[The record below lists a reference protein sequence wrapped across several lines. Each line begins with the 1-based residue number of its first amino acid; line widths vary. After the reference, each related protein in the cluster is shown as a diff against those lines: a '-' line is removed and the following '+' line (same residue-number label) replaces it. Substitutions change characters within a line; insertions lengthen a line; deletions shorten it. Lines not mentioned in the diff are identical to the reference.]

1 MGDKIHGLCSRIM
14 KCPELTE
21 DAYWFTI
28 YQIWD
33 KCKQFKFNS
42 KFESWCYRVTSNCC
56 FMKLRSL
63 SKSPTD
69 GLKDEM
75 TESELEKFLSNI
87 PDTTNIL
94 EDCAFN
100 ELASYVE
107 NARLQ
112 PFYKKAIILRATGH
126 SNTDAS
132 RILNCSIP
140 AFKSRFHRAR
150 QDLNKQLRWLGYET
164 RYKQAANW

>member
-1 MGDKIHGLCSRIM
+1 MGGRIHGLCSRIM
-14 KCPELTE
+14 KDPDLTE
-21 DAYWFTI
+21 DCYWFVL

-75 TESELEKFLSNI
+75 TEQELEHFLSNI

-94 EDCAFN
+94 EEYAFN
-100 ELASYVE
+100 ELASYIQK
-107 NARLQ
+107 ARIR
-112 PFYKKAIILRATGH
+112 PFYKNTLILRATGH
-126 SNTDAS
+126 SNTAS
-132 RILNCSIP
+132 SKILNCSIP
-140 AFKSRFHRAR
+140 AVKSRFHRAR
-150 QDLNKQLRWLGYET
+150 QELSKQLKNLGYET
-164 RYKQAANW
+164 GYKTAANW